1 MTATRR
7 EILKGVTL
15 GTGSLLLQPILHQLQ
30 LQAAGSDSLPMRFVF
45 VLEGNGLP
53 WHQIQPIGIDRRG
66 NRHHKDPN
74 GGTGGRDS
82 QDKGGRNKKERTEL
96 VDIPVG
102 EHLLPESLE
111 PLNPWKD
118 RVSVINGLS
127 GRVTGGTHSRNF
139 GALGVYNSH
148 GTFGTTGTP
157 QGETIDVALGKKL
170 DGIFNQ
176 IGLGIVNNIND
187 AVVYNCSALD
197 KGKPVPTQCKPDLAY
212 ANLFGSAAGGA
223 ARQEFVGRNNL
234 LDFLREDLKRL
245 ERQVGGLEKEK
256 LEQHLEAYE
265 ALRQRQSRLNE
276 IENTLRKHAPV
287 VSDKYTSDV
296 ETDRLD
302 AHFDIAAAA
311 LIGGLTNVVTLTSGV
326 GDPYFTV
333 RFGGL
338 GITCDKHLIGH
349 GGTHDGQSANT
360 MGIIIRRFHFELI
373 ARLMKKLQAVR
384 EGNGTM
390 LDNTL
395 IVYLSDAGEAHHAKC
410 LEWPFVLIGD
420 LSGKLKRG
428 RYLEY
433 PYWGNRGNKTIGNL
447 YTTFLHAVGEPRD
460 YFGLPD
466 PMLSD
471 IAGPLSELL
480 A

>member
-1 MTATRR
+1 MLRDA
-7 EILKGVTL
+7 GVAPSTVHQK
-15 GTGSLLLQPILHQLQ
+15 LLQPLLHQLQ
-30 LQAAGSDSLPMRFVF
+30 LQASESDSMPLRFVF

-53 WHQIQPIGIDRRG
+53 WHQIQPLGIERRG
-66 NRHHKDPN
+66 NPLDN
-74 GGTGGRDS
+74 GGAGFRSS
-82 QDKGGRNKKERTEL
+82 QDKGGLNRAGRTEL
-96 VDIPVG
+96 VDMPVG

-157 QGETIDVALGKKL
+157 QGETIDIALGKKL
-170 DGIFNQ
+170 DAIFTQ
-176 IGLGIVNNIND
+176 VGLGIVNNTND
-187 AVVYNCSALD
+187 AVVYNCSAWG
-197 KGKPVPTQCKPDLAY
+197 KGKPVPTQCNPDLAC
-212 ANLFGSAAGGA
+212 ANLFGSAADGDAKG
-223 ARQEFVGRNNL
+223 EFVGRNNL

-245 ERQVGGLEKEK
+245 EKNVGGPEREK
-256 LEQHLEAYE
+256 LEQHLAAYA
-265 ALRQRQSRLNE
+265 ALRERQSRLNE

-311 LIGGLTNVVTLTSGV
+311 LIGGLNNVVTLASGV
-326 GDPYFTV
+326 GDPYFAV

-338 GITCDKHLIGH
+338 GMSFDKHLIGH
-349 GGTHDGQSANT
+349 GGSNEGRNANT
-360 MGIIIRRFHFELI
+360 LSIIIRKFHFELM
-373 ARLMKKLQAVR
+373 ARLMKKLEAVP

-390 LDNTL
+390 LDNTV
-395 IVYLSDAGEAHHAKC
+395 IVYLSDAGESHHAKC

-420 LSGKLKRG
+420 LGGRLKRG
-428 RYLEY
+428 RYIEY
-433 PYWGNRGNKTIGNL
+433 PFWGNPQHRTIGNL
-447 YTTFLHAVGEPRD
+447 YTTFLHAVGDPRD
-460 YFGLPD
+460 DFGLKD
-466 PMLSD
+466 PLLSN
-471 IAGPLSELL
+471 ISGPLTELL
-480 A
+480 SGRVS